1 MFQFNQ
7 DERYV
12 MPAHFGPRT
21 GQVPSGWYHDVTN
34 LIISYRT
41 DREMLAAYIPE
52 PFVVAEEAIL
62 SVVYACN
69 KSVDCLAGHG
79 YNLIGVNAS
88 VVFKGRIDHLQGF
101 YTLVMWENLTDPILM
116 GREVQGIPK
125 IFADI
130 PDHSIVNGT
139 WRVKASHFSHRILNM
154 TVSDLVDPSAEEIA
168 ALQKSMEGKDNWMGW
183 KYIPSPDGVGASVSM
198 ATLFPAENVYTAAQI
213 GVGSV
218 EWDHLTWEQNPTQH
232 HIVNALADLPIIEY
246 FPAVM
251 TKGSSNLAV
260 EGKPVRELK

>member
-21 GQVPSGWYHDVTN
+21 SKVPSGWYHDVTN

-41 DREMLAAYIPE
+41 DREMLAAFLPE
-52 PFVVAEEAIL
+52 PFEVAEDATI

-69 KSVDCLAGHG
+69 KSVDWLAGHG

-88 VVFKGRIDHLQGF
+88 VVFKGQVDHLQGF

-116 GREVQGIPK
+116 GREIQGIPK

-130 PDHSIVNGT
+130 PDHSIVNGN
-139 WRVKASHFSHRILNM
+139 WRVKASHYSHGILEMTFSSM
-154 TVSDLVDPSAEEIA
+154 ADPTAEEIVE
-168 ALQKSMEGKDNWMGW
+168 LQKSIEGKDNWMGW
-183 KYIPSPDGVGASVSM
+183 KYIPNPDGVGASLSTP
-198 ATLFPAENVYTAAQI
+198 TLFPAETVYTAVQI
-213 GVGSV
+213 GKGTVAW
-218 EWDHLTWEQNPTQH
+218 EHLKWEQNPTQYH
-232 HIVNALADLPIIEY
+232 VVNALADLPVLEY
-246 FPAVM
+246 LPAIM
-251 TKGSSNLAV
+251 TKGSTNLVV

>member
-1 MFQFNQ
+1 MFKFNQ
-7 DERYV
+7 EERYV

-21 GQVPSGWYHDVTN
+21 DKVPSGWYHDVTN

-41 DREMLAAYIPE
+41 DREKLAAHVPP
-52 PFVVAEEAIL
+52 PFEVAEDAIV

-69 KSVDCLAGHG
+69 KSVDWLAGHG

-88 VVFKGRIDHLQGF
+88 VVFKGAVDHLEGF

-139 WRVKASHFSHRILNM
+139 WRVKASHFSHRIMSM
-154 TVSDLVDPSAEEIA
+154 TVSDLVDPTEEEIA
-168 ALQKSMEGKDNWMGW
+168 EMVKSTEGKDNWMGW
-183 KYIPSPDGVGASVSM
+183 KYIPNMDGVGAMVSA
-198 ATLFPAENVYTAAQI
+198 ATLFPAENAYVAAQV
-213 GVGSV
+213 GKGSV
-218 EWDHLTWEQNPTQH
+218 NWEHLTWEQNPTQY
-232 HIVNALADLPIIEY
+232 HIVNALADLPVLEY
-246 FPAVM
+246 LPAIM
-251 TKGSSNLAV
+251 TKGSTNLV
-260 EGKPVRELK
+260 VDGKPVRELK